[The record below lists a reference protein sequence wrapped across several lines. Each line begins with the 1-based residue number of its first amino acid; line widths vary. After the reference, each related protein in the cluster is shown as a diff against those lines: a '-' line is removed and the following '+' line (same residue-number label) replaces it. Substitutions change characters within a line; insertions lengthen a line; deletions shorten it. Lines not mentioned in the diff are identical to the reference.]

1 MDEALRPAASPACG
15 QALRPWTVAA
25 VLILLAWNGFQAW
38 RMTLPMR
45 QGHDAFISRQIGR
58 TGLNHRILGVQTTR
72 LANVTAIRQ
81 DGGLVLHRSYGPMA
95 SWVVALSMAMGP
107 PYDPSVRLPV
117 LVSMNLFLI
126 GTGLLAWRL
135 GGSRASLAAMI
146 VAALA
151 PVVLFRY
158 SLLCV
163 FENLGLGPF
172 MLAVGIGLR
181 PESRKRS
188 IAVGSLATLAVL
200 FSWVFLAVL
209 VPWLVSDAV
218 RRRRAGSAFLVLATM
233 AVPLAVYLATF
244 QAVTG
249 DCLGDVR
256 SFLGHVGERSS
267 WSTLRANDTTVLTPA
282 LMVRLNGVRL
292 IRNLGRVPVVGAVLS
307 LVILARRR
315 RLDALL
321 WCLGLLGIALPMN
334 FTPNLAYLH
343 DFFVLLYVPAI
354 ALGCGLLAGRIA
366 QRFPERVARRVVL
379 GGLAAFVAVD
389 VIPAARIV
397 GPRPEDARQD
407 AIAGELGQRIGPR
420 DLVIADPSV
429 CSYEPEHFPVGDGNR
444 EWPPLPFY
452 AGRIC
457 QTVLVARTPEE
468 AIRLARAAERGTSR
482 AVFVVNCGATPWELP
497 EGFSRCLPASPVA
510 GFQLWQDA
518 TVRAAAKAG
527 GRGTSPA
534 TVRR

>member
-1 MDEALRPAASPACG
+1 
-15 QALRPWTVAA
+15 
-25 VLILLAWNGFQAW
+25 
-38 RMTLPMR
+38 
-45 QGHDAFISRQIGR
+45 
-58 TGLNHRILGVQTTR
+58 
-72 LANVTAIRQ
+72 
-81 DGGLVLHRSYGPMA
+81 
-95 SWVVALSMAMGP
+95 MGP

-181 PESRKRS
+181 PETRKRS

-256 SFLGHVGERSS
+256 SFLGHVAERSS

-292 IRNLGRVPVVGAVLS
+292 IRNLGRVPVVGAVL
-307 LVILARRR
+307 LAR
-315 RLDALL
+315 D
-321 WCLGLLGIALPMN
+321 
-334 FTPNLAYLH
+334 
-343 DFFVLLYVPAI
+343 
-354 ALGCGLLAGRIA
+354 
-366 QRFPERVARRVVL
+366 
-379 GGLAAFVAVD
+379 
-389 VIPAARIV
+389 
-397 GPRPEDARQD
+397 
-407 AIAGELGQRIGPR
+407 
-420 DLVIADPSV
+420 S
-429 CSYEPEHFPVGDGNR
+429 
-444 EWPPLPFY
+444 
-452 AGRIC
+452 
-457 QTVLVARTPEE
+457 RTQ
-468 AIRLARAAERGTSR
+468 
-482 AVFVVNCGATPWELP
+482 ATP
-497 EGFSRCLPASPVA
+497 
-510 GFQLWQDA
+510 
-518 TVRAAAKAG
+518 
-527 GRGTSPA
+527 
-534 TVRR
+534 